1 MKGTDPLLTNK
12 SCSILLEKQPGKIRH
27 FSKKADTGLLN
38 INLVLIKIC
47 ISDSWVLPALWKT
60 HESLYTDNDY
70 ANLQWRRVENIM
82 QWYFCSFWFIQ
93 VIVMGGIALGKFY
106 WANCIGELYWMTVL
120 GVLYWADCVT
130 RVTSSKLHTKWY
142 WLNYSSELCQ
152 LEYRNN
158 ITIKREIFLKLRK
171 VYKSRKTP

>member
-1 MKGTDPLLTNK
+1 MHFWFLGSPCSLEDTWK
-12 SCSILLEKQPGKIRH
+12 SIHRQWLRKFTVKE
-27 FSKKADTGLLN
+27 
-38 INLVLIKIC
+38 
-47 ISDSWVLPALWKT
+47 SWK
-60 HESLYTDNDY
+60 YY
-70 ANLQWRRVENIM
+70 AMI
-82 QWYFCSFWFIQ
+82 YFCSFWFIQ

-158 ITIKREIFLKLRK
+158 ITIKRQNLPEIEESL
-171 VYKSRKTP
+171 